1 MKLVLP
7 VEILG
12 SQLENKDFQQMDGDD
27 LEELDLRWQVAMLTI
42 RVKKK
47 GHFARECRSGRSQGR
62 RSYGDNS
69 RSNAPKCIPS
79 SRHWWLKIGTRRID
93 WSNDFDVETSQ
104 LCLDGNLL
112 FKLIKFFLPG
122 EKAVKERDELKD
134 KIAKWEA
141 SSKNLDEILNS
152 QMSARDKTGL
162 GYSTQLNEL
171 SSNHE
176 TDSENS
182 FNVFD
187 GRSSD
192 EEPTLVMSSLHKADR
207 YKDVPPPLNRV
218 LLKPQEA
225 DISFAGL
232 DGNMP
237 LGIKN
242 PLSHKT
248 MSLILKQRETVGK
261 KQMIQI
267 LKNAKS
273 LVSESVVSNPM
284 INNDSVIIGIG
295 PQRMRSWFLGKLKAC
310 FVCEYWSIDKWTI
323 NFHDKKSQESNLK
336 NVVNTGKRESKP
348 VWDNTKRVNH
358 PKFSKYPH
366 LSETFVPAGVSTR
379 TGQEASCFI
388 TSRSYYTKPAF
399 RPKDLKQDVKTFGVK
414 NMTTGKRAVVNTGK
428 GKLDTNLKKSRWVW
442 RPKGNYLDH
451 VSKDSGSIQRSKKVE
466 HPRDL
471 VTGIMRGVV
480 VA

>member
-1 MKLVLP
+1 MRNKP
-7 VEILG
+7 DIDEIDIDDIYNNIKVYEDELKRSSAYSFLAQPTTS

-42 RVKKK
+42 RVKKFIQRT
-47 GHFARECRSGRSQGR
+47 GRNISGRSQGR
-62 RSYGDNS
+62 RSYGDNG

-122 EKAVKERDELKD
+122 E
-134 KIAKWEA
+134 AK
-141 SSKNLDEILNS
+141 
-152 QMSARDKTGL
+152 L
-162 GYSTQLNEL
+162 G
-171 SSNHE
+171 HR
-176 TDSENS
+176 
-182 FNVFD
+182 
-187 GRSSD
+187 GSSD

-358 PKFSKYPH
+358 PNFSKYPH
-366 LSETFVPAGVSTR
+366 LSETFILAGVSTR